1 MFKGSGKMKSKY
13 FKIQELVSKK
23 VYDKYGEQAW
33 MFIDTKLIKV
43 LDLLREHFNKPI
55 TINNWMWG
63 GTLEQ
68 RGLRTNLDELVKK
81 KTEKGTLYISQ
92 HILGKA
98 ADFNVKGLSS
108 EEVYKEILKNRGK
121 FYLISRIENID
132 STPTWV
138 HIDCANVDKFI
149 IF

>member
-1 MFKGSGKMKSKY
+1 MKSKY

-23 VYDKYGEQAW
+23 VYDKHGEQAW

-43 LDLLREHFNKPI
+43 LDLLREHFNRPI
-55 TINNWMWG
+55 TVNNWLWG
-63 GTLEQ
+63 GALEQ
-68 RGLRTNLDELVKK
+68 RGLRTNLDELVKN

-98 ADFNVKGLSS
+98 VDFNVKGLSS
-108 EEVYKEILKNRGK
+108 EEVYKEILKNKNK

-132 STPTWV
+132 STPNWV
-138 HIDCANVDKFI
+138 HIDCANADKFI

>member
-1 MFKGSGKMKSKY
+1 MVSKY